1 MLEVIELFLLLGEL
15 LFHKL
20 YLLLGLEVVVSDVEL
35 KKNILSI
42 DGLSLKAVDIVV
54 FSNLIVDI
62 RSYLLKVFLTLISA

>member
-42 DGLSLKAVDIVV
+42 DGLSLKAVDLVV

>member
-20 YLLLGLEVVVSDVEL
+20 YLLLGLKVVVSDVEL
-35 KKNILSI
+35 KKHILSI
-42 DGLSLKAVDIVV
+42 DGLSLKAVDLVV